1 MSIRHEHM
9 LISVPWKPPQKT
21 ALLEPEPFSG
31 QVWINICMIAKE
43 RKWQIISFWCIE
55 SFLITGRELCV
66 RGCLVR
72 QSKYLKINPNSS
84 WYVNYYC
91 SKFWSEKHF
100 LKEMYTFIELDC
112 IILIKSVSKHIR
124 LGNISVSYKCCCF
137 ELSKNPEKKVS
148 TLLSVL
154 FAAAMGYGHS
164 GTRDW
169 LIVYDGDIALA
180 LVCDQHRH

>member
-1 MSIRHEHM
+1 M
-9 LISVPWKPPQKT
+9 
-21 ALLEPEPFSG
+21 
-31 QVWINICMIAKE
+31 
-43 RKWQIISFWCIE
+43 
-55 SFLITGRELCV
+55 

-164 GTRDW
+164 GTRD
-169 LIVYDGDIALA
+169 
-180 LVCDQHRH
+180 